1 MLVPVAEA
9 GLRINSQNQ
18 QIKSMHL
25 NKLSRLAITL
35 SLGTFVQVVSTPK
48 IVQAQIKPSVFKL
61 SEQPNPPTS
70 GQENPPVTD
79 KPDERVA
86 ASTRQQPDPSNIER
100 PPVDAVPPVE
110 LQPDIAIHGCSM
122 CFGVILK
129 EDPIDTTAIV
139 TRDSIYTSRNSAC
152 SSGGGGSIS
161 LVAGDIVITTE
172 TLNATTDPI
181 DCPEEN
187 SYWKLFKE
195 RSPVR
200 SDIGSQ

>member
-9 GLRINSQNQ
+9 GLRIIPQNQ

-100 PPVDAVPPVE
+100 PPVDAVPPE
-110 LQPDIAIHGCSM
+110 EIPLDTAIHGCSN
-122 CFGVILK
+122 CLPLAASSTRVGYWKFFKYWKRFK
-129 EDPIDTTAIV
+129 EQSPV
-139 TRDSIYTSRNSAC
+139 PV
-152 SSGGGGSIS
+152 SSQSS
-161 LVAGDIVITTE
+161 
-172 TLNATTDPI
+172 ATTYQLPR
-181 DCPEEN
+181 E
-187 SYWKLFKE
+187 
-195 RSPVR
+195 
-200 SDIGSQ
+200 